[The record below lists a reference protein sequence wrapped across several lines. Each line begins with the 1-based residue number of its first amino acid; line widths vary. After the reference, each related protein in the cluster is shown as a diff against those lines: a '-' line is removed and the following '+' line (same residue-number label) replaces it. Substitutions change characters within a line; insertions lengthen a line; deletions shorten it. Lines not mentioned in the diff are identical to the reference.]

1 MVYLVS
7 DDIGDA
13 LQLRQIP
20 SLEFTRFVNEIEP
33 RLSRVF
39 FARYGP
45 EVGSEVTADSLA
57 YAWEHWDRV
66 RQMANPA
73 GYLFRVGQSK
83 ARWYHRPRVSF
94 PAQEIT
100 ETRDVEPDLH
110 RALAR
115 LTKNQRTAVVLIYAL
130 DWTEEEVAELVGKSR
145 STVRTHLERGLARLR
160 DALEVKV
167 DV

>member
-1 MVYLVS
+1 
-7 DDIGDA
+7 
-13 LQLRQIP
+13 
-20 SLEFTRFVNEIEP
+20 
-33 RLSRVF
+33 
-39 FARYGP
+39 
-45 EVGSEVTADSLA
+45 VTADSLA